1 MNNLIL
7 NRKIML
13 RTCAIAVGVA
23 LLGGCGS
30 FMRSDFEPPALTI
43 PSHWQH
49 TQVNEQVRVDPWWQ
63 QFQQPD
69 LNKLVSQVLS
79 SNNDLALQP

>member
-30 FMRSDFEPPALTI
+30 FMRSDFEPP
-43 PSHWQH
+43 
-49 TQVNEQVRVDPWWQ
+49 RVD
-63 QFQQPD
+63 D
-69 LNKLVSQVLS
+69 TKS
-79 SNNDLALQP
+79 LAAYTGQRTGES